1 MINNLAGLLRKSA
14 VPLLALGVA
23 AGAALIVISKGYTPG
38 LGDLMNT
45 SMQVQHLKLWYAG
58 HADNWP
64 LAAYELKKIKE
75 TVEYA
80 QSFSPEW
87 QGVAVGQMVKSLEPE
102 LDDLDKAIQAK
113 DPAKFDAA
121 FHSLTEACTACHGAA
136 GRPEIK
142 IVDPAPQGGGP
153 FRDQNFTGGD
163 GPQ

>member
-1 MINNLAGLLRKSA
+1 MANNLTGLLRKSA
-14 VPLLALGVA
+14 VPLLALGIA

-38 LGDLMNT
+38 LGDLMNR

-75 TVEYA
+75 TVENA

-87 QGVAVGQMVKSLEPE
+87 QGRAVGEMVKSLDPE
-102 LDDLDKAIQAK
+102 LDELDRAIEAQ

-121 FHSLTEACTACHGAA
+121 FHSLTEACSACHAAA
-136 GRPEIK
+136 GQPEIK

-153 FRDQNFTGGD
+153 FPDQDFTSGR